1 MPFNGSGTF
10 TRSYSWQQ
18 DAAANINITDSR
30 MDGEFDN
37 IATGLTNCL
46 TKDGQSTPSSNL
58 PMGNLKHTGVADG
71 TAANHYASLGQ
82 VQKNSSQWCGTAGG
96 TADAITISPSPAVT
110 LLVAGYRFQFV
121 ASGTNT
127 GAVTLAVSGLSAV
140 AVKKNGTTALAA
152 GDIPSGALVDVQYD
166 GTNFQVVNVA
176 FSLGSMAS
184 QSASSV
190 SITGGSITGITDLA
204 VADGGTGASNASGA
218 RTNLGL
224 AIGTD
229 VQAYSALL
237 AALAG
242 LTSGTDKLA
251 YFTGTN
257 TAAVTT
263 LTSFARTLLD
273 DASASAAKTTL
284 GITDPGL
291 VLISQQSASSSTS
304 IDFTSGIDST
314 YDLYIVDI
322 IYAVPASANTSLNL
336 QTSTNGGSSYD
347 GSSSYSYAYSLYST
361 NNTREDA
368 RSTSAAAILLSGA
381 ELGNDTSEGFCG
393 RVFIYQP
400 SNTTRKKQVSWSG
413 SYITSVGDGGHLAT
427 IQGSGLRA
435 ATADIDAI
443 RFIMSSGN
451 ITSGEFKLYGVKRS

>member
-18 DAAANINITDSR
+18 DAAANVNITDSR

-37 IATGLTNCL
+37 FATGLSNCL
-46 TKDGQSTPSSNL
+46 TKDGQSTPSANL

-190 SITGGSITGITDLA
+190 AITGGSVTGITDLA
-204 VADGGTGASNASGA
+204 IADGGTGASTAANA

-229 VQAYSALL
+229 IQAYSALL

-257 TAAVTT
+257 TADVTT
-263 LTSFARTLLD
+263 LTLLPERCLMMRARRLQELL
-273 DASASAAKTTL
+273 
-284 GITDPGL
+284 
-291 VLISQQSASSSTS
+291 
-304 IDFTSGIDST
+304 
-314 YDLYIVDI
+314 
-322 IYAVPASANTSLNL
+322 
-336 QTSTNGGSSYD
+336 
-347 GSSSYSYAYSLYST
+347 
-361 NNTREDA
+361 
-368 RSTSAAAILLSGA
+368 
-381 ELGNDTSEGFCG
+381 
-393 RVFIYQP
+393 
-400 SNTTRKKQVSWSG
+400 
-413 SYITSVGDGGHLAT
+413 
-427 IQGSGLRA
+427 
-435 ATADIDAI
+435 
-443 RFIMSSGN
+443 
-451 ITSGEFKLYGVKRS
+451 